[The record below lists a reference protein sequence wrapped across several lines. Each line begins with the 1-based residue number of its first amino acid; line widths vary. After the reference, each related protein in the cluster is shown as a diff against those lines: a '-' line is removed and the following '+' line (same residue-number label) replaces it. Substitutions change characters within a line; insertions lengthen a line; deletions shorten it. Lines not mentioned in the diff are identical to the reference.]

1 LHVIP
6 YFCLIPLYIV
16 NIYFEVGV
24 VASESDVVAATWVV
38 GFSGGLD
45 STVLLHRFAVSL
57 SNQKAMPRQTKLVA
71 VYVNHQLQSFADG
84 WGRHCLEVCRRLNVT
99 FVEVKLSGKP
109 AAGESLEA
117 WARNGR
123 MKAIS
128 DEAKKHPNPT
138 ILLAHHEQD
147 QVETFIYRS
156 LRGAGSNGLASMQ
169 DNATWFG
176 VPVQRPLIHEAR
188 TSLSQ
193 YAQAQGLK
201 WIDDPSNKDERLAR
215 NAIRAQVI
223 PALRKVMPDA
233 TTRIANSVQSLADD
247 ALVLAE
253 VGAED
258 LRACAMSSSMLSQ
271 LSDARASNALRAWVR
286 QIGLPLP
293 SRAVIG
299 EMLGQLLLKGRKYSH
314 SGQVTYCG
322 WLWTRY
328 RDRLEAAPL
337 PNESA
342 VDWFMPPQAGPVR
355 WSGQYEGRRQVPLAA
370 GFAASCM
377 TNELDSSNEDIFSQS
392 QAPNTSKRSG
402 ALRLVV
408 PKDWLNELHVA
419 PLGGAT
425 SFKMAELRPTRSL
438 KAHCQT
444 LGIASLVRPWLPVLM
459 YKDTA
464 LIAAGVGVNYEVQSR
479 FQPANPS
486 GNAVLELNWRDT
498 HDCRRA
504 FL

>member
-1 LHVIP
+1 MVTS
-6 YFCLIPLYIV
+6 
-16 NIYFEVGV
+16 EAEGV
-24 VASESDVVAATWVV
+24 SATWVV

-45 STVLLHRFAVSL
+45 STVLLHRFATSL
-57 SNQKAMPRQTKLVA
+57 SIQNTSSAQTKLVA
-71 VYVNHQLQSFADG
+71 IYVNHQLQPYADG
-84 WGRHCLEVCRRLNVT
+84 WGRHCAEVCRNLNVAFT
-99 FVEVKLSGKP
+99 EVKLSGKP
-109 AAGESLEA
+109 APGESLEA

-128 DEAKKHPNPT
+128 DEAKKYPNPT

-169 DNATWFG
+169 ENASWFG
-176 VPVQRPLIHEAR
+176 IPVQRPLIHEVR

-193 YAQAQGLK
+193 YAQVQGLK

-233 TTRIANSVQSLADD
+233 TSRIANSVQSLADD

-258 LRACAMSSSMLSQ
+258 LKASGMSSTMLSQ

-299 EMLGQLLLKGRKYSH
+299 EMQAQLLLKGRKYSH
-314 SGQVTYCG
+314 SGQVTYSG

-342 VDWFMPPQAGPVR
+342 VDWFMPPQAGPVK
-355 WSGQYEGRRQVPLAA
+355 WSGPYESYRQVPLAA
-370 GFAASCM
+370 GFAANCITS
-377 TNELDSSNEDIFSQS
+377 ELASSNEEMFSQS
-392 QAPNTSKRSG
+392 QVPNTSKRSG

-408 PKDWLNELHVA
+408 PKDWLNELYVA

-438 KAHCQT
+438 KAHCQS

-459 YKDTA
+459 YRDTA
-464 LIAAGVGVNYEVQSR
+464 LIAAGIGVNYEVQSR
-479 FQPANPS
+479 FPTGNPDS
-486 GNAVLELNWRDT
+486 TAVLELNWRDT

>member
-1 LHVIP
+1 MLCRFH
-6 YFCLIPLYIV
+6 
-16 NIYFEVGV
+16 IYFEVGV
-24 VASESDVVAATWVV
+24 VVSESDGVLATWVV

-45 STVLLHRFAVSL
+45 STVLLHRFAKSL
-57 SNQKAMPRQTKLVA
+57 SNQQFLSTQTKLVA
-71 VYVNHQLQSFADG
+71 VHVNHQLQSFADG
-84 WGRHCLEVCRRLNVT
+84 WGRHCAEVCRLLNVS

-109 AAGESLEA
+109 APSESLEA

-156 LRGAGSNGLASMQ
+156 LRGSGANGLASMQ
-169 DNATWFG
+169 ENASWFG
-176 VPVQRPLIHEAR
+176 VPVQRPLISEAR
-188 TSLSQ
+188 SSLSQ
-193 YAQAQGLK
+193 YAQTQDLK

-223 PALRKVMPDA
+223 PALRRVMPDA

-253 VGAED
+253 VGAAD
-258 LRACAMSSSMLSQ
+258 LRACEMSSLKLGQ
-271 LSDARASNALRAWVR
+271 LSEARAANALRAWVR

-299 EMLGQLLLKGRKYSH
+299 EMQGQLLLRDRKYSH
-314 SGQVTYCG
+314 SGQVTYSG

-342 VDWFMPPQAGPVR
+342 VDWFTPPQAGPVK
-355 WSGQYEGRRQVPLAA
+355 WAGQYEGRRQVPLAA
-370 GFAASCM
+370 GFAASCVAS
-377 TNELDSSNEDIFSQS
+377 EVDSSNEELFVQS
-392 QAPNTSKRSG
+392 KTTLESRRSG
-402 ALRLVV
+402 AFRLVV
-408 PKDWLNELHVA
+408 PKDWLNELYVV
-419 PLGGAT
+419 PLGGACA
-425 SFKMAELRPTRSL
+425 FKLSEFRPTRSL
-438 KAHCQT
+438 KAHCQS

-459 YKDTA
+459 YRDTA
-464 LIAAGVGVNYEVQSR
+464 LIAAGVGVNYEVQER
-479 FQPANPS
+479 IS
-486 GNAVLELNWRDT
+486 GNGNGRRSGDTSVLELNWRDT
-498 HDCRRA
+498 YDCRRA
-504 FL
+504 FLAS

>member
-1 LHVIP
+1 VS
-6 YFCLIPLYIV
+6 V
-16 NIYFEVGV
+16 EENV
-24 VASESDVVAATWVV
+24 STTWVV

-45 STVLLHRFAVSL
+45 STVLLHRFAMSL
-57 SNQKAMPRQTKLVA
+57 ANQKTSHATTNLVA

-84 WGRHCLEVCRRLNVT
+84 WGRHCAEFCRKLNVQ
-99 FVEVKLSGKP
+99 FVEIKLSGKP
-109 AAGESLEA
+109 GPGESLEA

-156 LRGAGSNGLASMQ
+156 LRGAGANGLASMQ

-176 VPVQRPLIHEAR
+176 IPVQRPLIHEAR
-188 TSLSQ
+188 TGLAA
-193 YAQAQGLK
+193 YAQAQGLR

-247 ALVLAE
+247 AAVLAE
-253 VGAED
+253 VGASD
-258 LRACAMSSSMLSQ
+258 LRMCAMSSSLLSQ
-271 LSDARASNALRAWVR
+271 LSEARAANALRSWVR
-286 QIGLPLP
+286 QAGLPLP

-299 EMLGQLLLKGRKYSH
+299 EMQAQLLLRGRKYSH

-337 PNESA
+337 PNDGL
-342 VDWFMPPQAGPVR
+342 VDWFAPPEVGPVR

-370 GFAASCM
+370 GFAASCAAS
-377 TNELDSSNEDIFSQS
+377 DYGSSNDDEFS
-392 QAPNTSKRSG
+392 APKWINGSIGSKRSG
-402 ALRLVV
+402 SLKLAV
-408 PKDWLNELHVA
+408 PKEWLSELHVA
-419 PLGGAT
+419 SLGGAAA
-425 SFKMAELRPTRSL
+425 FKMAKLRPTRSL
-438 KAHCQT
+438 KAHCQS

-459 YKDTA
+459 YRDTA
-464 LIAAGVGVNYEVQSR
+464 LMAAGVGVNFEVESHVER
-479 FQPANPS
+479 LPDPS
-486 GNAVLELNWRDT
+486 DKALLELSWRDT

>member
-1 LHVIP
+1 LGA
-6 YFCLIPLYIV
+6 
-16 NIYFEVGV
+16 FESVGV
-24 VASESDVVAATWVV
+24 TATWVV

-45 STVLLHRFAVSL
+45 STVLLHRFAKSL
-57 SNQKAMPRQTKLVA
+57 ANQKELSTQTKLVA
-71 VYVNHQLQSFADG
+71 VHVNHQLQPFANG
-84 WGRHCLEVCRRLNVT
+84 WGRHCEEVCRLLDIPY
-99 FVEVKLSGKP
+99 VEVKLGNKP
-109 AAGESLEA
+109 APGESLEA

-156 LRGAGSNGLASMQ
+156 LRGAGANGLASMQ
-169 DNATWFG
+169 DNASWFG
-176 VPVQRPLIHEAR
+176 VPVQRPLLSEAR

-193 YAQAQGLK
+193 YAQTQGLK

-223 PALRKVMPDA
+223 PALRRVMPDA

-253 VGAED
+253 VGAAD
-258 LRACAMSSSMLSQ
+258 LKDCEMSSSMLSQ
-271 LSDARASNALRAWVR
+271 LSDARAANALRAWVR

-299 EMLGQLLLKGRKYSH
+299 EMQGQLLLKGRKYSH

-337 PNESA
+337 PSDA
-342 VDWFMPPQAGPVR
+342 SVDWFEPPQAAQIK

-370 GFAASCM
+370 GFAASCSAS
-377 TNELDSSNEDIFSQS
+377 EVDSSNEAFFAQS
-392 QAPNTSKRSG
+392 KMSLESRRSG

-408 PKDWLNELHVA
+408 PKDWLNELFVV

-425 SFKMAELRPTRSL
+425 AFKLAELRPTRSL
-438 KAHCQT
+438 KAHCQS

-464 LIAAGVGVNYEVQSR
+464 LIAAGVGVNYEVQQR
-479 FQPANPS
+479 ITGNGNDRRS
-486 GNAVLELNWRDT
+486 GDTAVLELNWRDT

-504 FL
+504 FLSS

>member
-1 LHVIP
+1 VD
-6 YFCLIPLYIV
+6 
-16 NIYFEVGV
+16 
-24 VASESDVVAATWVV
+24 ASELNDVSATWVV

-57 SNQKAMPRQTKLVA
+57 SNQRTLAAQTKLVA
-71 VYVNHQLQSFADG
+71 VYVNHQLQAFADG
-84 WGRHCLEVCRRLNVT
+84 WGKHCAEVCRRLNVT
-99 FVEVKLSGKP
+99 FTEVKLIGKP
-109 AAGESLEA
+109 GPGESLEA

-128 DEAKKHPNPT
+128 DEAKKYPNPT

-147 QVETFIYRS
+147 QVETFIYRA

-169 DNATWFG
+169 ENASWFG

-201 WIDDPSNKDERLAR
+201 WIDDPSNKDERMAR

-253 VGAED
+253 VGGED
-258 LRACAMSSSMLSQ
+258 LKACGMSSSMLSQ

-299 EMLGQLLLKGRKYSH
+299 EMQAQLLLKGRKYSH
-314 SGQVTYCG
+314 SGQVTYSG

-328 RDRLEAAPL
+328 RDRLEASPL
-337 PNESA
+337 PNDSA
-342 VDWFMPPQAGPVR
+342 VDWFMPPQAGPVK

-370 GFAASCM
+370 GFAASCIAS
-377 TNELDSSNEDIFSQS
+377 ELDSSNEEWFLPS
-392 QAPNTSKRSG
+392 QAPYTSKRSG
-402 ALRLVV
+402 ALRLAV
-408 PKDWLNELHVA
+408 PSDWLNELHVA

-425 SFKMAELRPTRSL
+425 SFKMAEFRPTRSL
-438 KAHCQT
+438 KAHCQS

-459 YKDTA
+459 YRDTA
-464 LIAAGVGVNYEVQSR
+464 LIAAGIGVNYEVQSR
-479 FQPANPS
+479 FQAGSPHS
-486 GNAVLELNWRDT
+486 SAVLELNWRDT

>member
-1 LHVIP
+1 
-6 YFCLIPLYIV
+6 
-16 NIYFEVGV
+16 V
-24 VASESDVVAATWVV
+24 VASESSSVSATWVV

-57 SNQKAMPRQTKLVA
+57 SNQKTLSAQTKLVA

-84 WGRHCLEVCRRLNVT
+84 WGRHCAEVCRRWNVT
-99 FVEVKLSGKP
+99 FIEMKLSGKP
-109 AAGESLEA
+109 APGESLEA

-128 DEAKKHPNPT
+128 DEARKHPNPT

-147 QVETFIYRS
+147 QVETFIYRA

-247 ALVLAE
+247 SLVLAE
-253 VGAED
+253 VGADD
-258 LRACAMSSSMLSQ
+258 LKASGMSSSMLSQ

-299 EMLGQLLLKGRKYSH
+299 EMQAQLLLKGRKYSH

-342 VDWFMPPQAGPVR
+342 VDWFMPPQAEPVK
-355 WSGQYEGRRQVPLAA
+355 WSGQHEGRRQVPLAA
-370 GFAASCM
+370 GFAASCIAGDV
-377 TNELDSSNEDIFSQS
+377 DSSNEELFSQPS
-392 QAPNTSKRSG
+392 VLPASKRSG
-402 ALRLVV
+402 TLKLVV
-408 PKDWLNELHVA
+408 PKDWLNELYVA

-425 SFKMAELRPTRSL
+425 PFKMAEFRPTRSL

-459 YKDTA
+459 YRDTA
-464 LIAAGVGVNYEVQSR
+464 LIAAGIGVNYDIQSSQR
-479 FQPANPS
+479 NVEKDS
-486 GNAVLELNWRDT
+486 NTLLELSWRDT

>member
-1 LHVIP
+1 VL
-6 YFCLIPLYIV
+6 
-16 NIYFEVGV
+16 
-24 VASESDVVAATWVV
+24 ASESDVVSATWVV

-45 STVLLHRFAVSL
+45 STVLLHRFAMSL
-57 SNQKAMPRQTKLVA
+57 SNQKSSAPQTKLVA

-84 WGRHCLEVCRRLNVT
+84 WGRHCAEVCRRLNVT
-99 FVEVKLSGKP
+99 FVEIKLTGKP

-128 DEAKKHPNPT
+128 DEAKRYPNPT

-176 VPVQRPLIHEAR
+176 VPVQRPLILEAR

-258 LRACAMSSSMLSQ
+258 LRASAMSSTMLGQ
-271 LSDARASNALRAWVR
+271 LSDARGANALRSWVR
-286 QIGLPLP
+286 QAGLPMP
-293 SRAVIG
+293 SRAVIN
-299 EMLGQLLLKGRKYSH
+299 EMQAQLLSKGRKYSH

-342 VDWFMPPQAGPVR
+342 VDWFVPPQASPVK

-370 GFAASCM
+370 GFAASCIAS
-377 TNELDSSNEDIFSQS
+377 EIDSSNEELFSQP
-392 QAPNTSKRSG
+392 APLYASKRSG
-402 ALRLVV
+402 ALKLVV
-408 PKDWLNELHVA
+408 PKDWLNELYVA

-425 SFKMAELRPTRSL
+425 AFKMAEFRPTRSL

-459 YKDTA
+459 YRDTA
-464 LIAAGVGVNYEVQSR
+464 LIAAGIGANYEVQSR
-479 FQPANPS
+479 HQTIDREN
-486 GNAVLELNWRDT
+486 NAVLELAWRDT